1 MAMNCETFKEKLNA
15 YADGEMTPDERREM
29 EAHAEECGECRAE
42 MSRAEALNE
51 LCAELNEGLTV
62 PLAAQA
68 AWRQA
73 VRAEAKKK
81 QSRATP
87 AWTKGIGAVAAALV
101 LLTTATF
108 STRLQSSVPAGSVP
122 AQMMATGEMEQAG
135 FSLSSEWQNR
145 SILPA
150 RAAEGGALRSD
161 GSAQTE
167 SDMITGNTET
177 QTIVL
182 RSATR
187 NVLSDNY
194 DSDLLWLDD
203 LVSEYGAYFEERSEM
218 AAPEDGTSG
227 RTISAVVRVP
237 DERLDDFLTELDQLG
252 KTVMKSES
260 AEDVTG
266 RYMDTQARLDAL
278 AVQKE
283 KLDEMLASAQ
293 TVEELIAIDDKM
305 TEVISSMEELEGAIR
320 LWESQRSYARVT
332 LTLTET
338 ASISQAAPANLGERM
353 KLGFD
358 ESVVWLK
365 SFGQDSLVVLAS
377 AAPKMVVWIPAI
389 ALVGILGWVL
399 ARARRRR

>member
-1 MAMNCETFKEKLNA
+1 
-15 YADGEMTPDERREM
+15 
-29 EAHAEECGECRAE
+29 
-42 MSRAEALNE
+42 
-51 LCAELNEGLTV
+51 
-62 PLAAQA
+62 
-68 AWRQA
+68 
-73 VRAEAKKK
+73 
-81 QSRATP
+81 
-87 AWTKGIGAVAAALV
+87 
-101 LLTTATF
+101 
-108 STRLQSSVPAGSVP
+108 
-122 AQMMATGEMEQAG
+122 
-135 FSLSSEWQNR
+135 
-145 SILPA
+145 
-150 RAAEGGALRSD
+150 
-161 GSAQTE
+161 
-167 SDMITGNTET
+167 
-177 QTIVL
+177 
-182 RSATR
+182 
-187 NVLSDNY
+187 
-194 DSDLLWLDD
+194 
-203 LVSEYGAYFEERSEM
+203 M

-252 KTVMKSES
+252 KKVMKSES